1 MQAIPG
7 PFNSIGRALQPGG
20 AGDALSQQ
28 LAGVLNGFRPIGFCV
43 NLARITQ
50 DAKAALLFSQLVY
63 WTRYG
68 ADVEVNSG
76 WVFKSRQEF
85 ELELGLTRAEQESAR
100 ATLVRMGLLEE
111 ARVGSPARNCYRVM
125 PEVLGTKLAELM
137 RVTPVQWSLL
147 DMRSDAEELK
157 ALLGRQFAFYRV
169 FTKVTGSTT
178 AAIYLAKALTV
189 QRRMERKGK
198 GSSAVQA
205 GLDSLEVLAWDLD
218 WFRLV
223 VDQVQA
229 DTGLTPAQ
237 QREAKQRLC
246 QAGILQE
253 AEMTHPRR
261 QMYLRVD
268 VGGLCGLVLGV
279 EASGGRT
286 ARFLSTQY
294 DRTYLTVIAQFE
306 NNQADRTPAQV
317 PDAKSGLLDEANCNN
332 MGLRHDLCQKPAL
345 LQSNRSETGFATAQV
360 PDAKS
365 GLLDEANCNNM
376 GLRHDLCQK
385 TALLQSNRPETG
397 FATAQVSDA
406 KSGLL
411 DGLISHPVRLD
422 SAPQLAGFS
431 TVRWLD
437 FAPLHVRAGCLTTG
451 VKTTTT
457 TTTTPDCPS
466 PEPPPLPSQNSPP
479 GLVHPP
485 PSLDGALP
493 LSGAVVV
500 VSSGFPEIET
510 GKLVWPE
517 KLSAN
522 ERERCARILSPLA
535 KSDQLDILD
544 EFAGHLDSGKVKSPV
559 AYLSRLVRLHLSTP
573 GGLVFERVDEVRE
586 QRRIREQVAAVV
598 RRNAVQPTARMPYAG
613 TETVTLSA
621 AAKAARE
628 KLRLKTEQW
637 KKELE

>member
-28 LAGVLNGFRPIGFCV
+28 LAGVLGAFKPIGFNV

-50 DAKAALLFSQLVY
+50 DAKAALFFSQLVY

-100 ATLVRMGLLEE
+100 ATLVRMGLLQE

-125 PEVLGTKLAELM
+125 PEVLGARLAELM

-147 DMRSDAEELK
+147 DMRSEAEELK

-169 FTKVTGSTT
+169 FTQVTGSTT

-223 VDQVQA
+223 EDQVQA

-253 AEMTHPRR
+253 AEMTHPRK

-268 VGGLCGLVLGV
+268 VGGLCGLVVGMGTAGV
-279 EASGGRT
+279 SVT
-286 ARFLSTQY
+286 IPFCK
-294 DRTYLTVIAQFE
+294 
-306 NNQADRTPAQV
+306 ADRLQ
-317 PDAKSGLLDEANCNN
+317 KS
-332 MGLRHDLCQKPAL
+332 AL

-365 GLLDEANCNNM
+365 GLLD
-376 GLRHDLCQK
+376 
-385 TALLQSNRPETG
+385 
-397 FATAQVSDA
+397 
-406 KSGLL
+406 
-411 DGLISHPVRLD
+411 GLISHPARLD
-422 SAPQLAGFS
+422 FAPQLAGFS

-437 FAPLHVRAGCLTTG
+437 FAPLHVRAGYLTTG

-457 TTTTPDCPS
+457 TTTTPDFLS

-500 VSSGFPEIET
+500 VSSGFPEMET
-510 GKLVWPE
+510 GQLVWPE
-517 KLSAN
+517 RLSAN

-544 EFAGHLDSGKVKSPV
+544 EFAGHLDSGKVQSPV

-598 RRNAVQPTARMPYAG
+598 RRNAVQPTARMPNAG
-613 TETVTLSA
+613 TEPVTLSA

-637 KKELE
+637 KKEIK

>member
-28 LAGVLNGFRPIGFCV
+28 LAGVLNGFRPIGFNV

-50 DAKAALLFSQLVY
+50 DAKAALLLSQLVY

-85 ELELGLTRAEQESAR
+85 ELELGLKRAEQESAR
-100 ATLVRMGLLEE
+100 ATLVRMGLIEE

-237 QREAKQRLC
+237 QREAKQILC

-253 AEMTHPRR
+253 AEMTHPRK

-268 VGGLCGLVLGV
+268 VGGLCGLVVAG
-279 EASGGRT
+279 
-286 ARFLSTQY
+286 
-294 DRTYLTVIAQFE
+294 
-306 NNQADRTPAQV
+306 
-317 PDAKSGLLDEANCNN
+317 KANCNN
-332 MGLRHDLCQKPAL
+332 VGLCRDSRQKPAL
-345 LQSNRSETGFATAQV
+345 LQSN
-360 PDAKS
+360 P
-365 GLLDEANCNNM
+365 
-376 GLRHDLCQK
+376 
-385 TALLQSNRPETG
+385 PETG
-397 FATAQVSDA
+397 FAIGQVPDA

-411 DGLISHPVRLD
+411 DGLISHPARLD

-437 FAPLHVRAGCLTTG
+437 FAPLHASAGCLNTG

-457 TTTTPDCPS
+457 TTTTPDCHS
-466 PEPPPLPSQNSPP
+466 PGPPPLPSQNSPP

-485 PSLDGALP
+485 PSVDGALP
-493 LSGAVVV
+493 LSAAVVV
-500 VSSGFPEIET
+500 VSSGFPEMET

-544 EFAGHLDSGKVKSPV
+544 EFAGHLDSGKVHSPV

-573 GGLVFERVDEVRE
+573 GGLVFERLDEVRE

-598 RRNAVQPTARMPYAG
+598 RRNAVQPTARMPNAG
-613 TETVTLSA
+613 TEPVTLSA

-628 KLRLKTEQW
+628 DLRLKTEQW
-637 KKELE
+637 KKEIK

>member
-7 PFNSIGRALQPGG
+7 PFNLIGRALQPGG

-28 LAGVLNGFRPIGFCV
+28 LAGVLGAFKPIGFNV

-50 DAKAALLFSQLVY
+50 DAKAALFFSQLVY

-85 ELELGLTRAEQESAR
+85 EFELGLTRAEQESAR

-125 PEVLGTKLAELM
+125 PEVLGARLAELM

-253 AEMTHPRR
+253 AEMTHPRK

-279 EASGGRT
+279 EAGGGRA

-317 PDAKSGLLDEANCNN
+317 PDAKSGLLD
-332 MGLRHDLCQKPAL
+332 
-345 LQSNRSETGFATAQV
+345 
-360 PDAKS
+360 
-365 GLLDEANCNNM
+365 
-376 GLRHDLCQK
+376 
-385 TALLQSNRPETG
+385 
-397 FATAQVSDA
+397 
-406 KSGLL
+406 
-411 DGLISHPVRLD
+411 GLISHPARLD

-437 FAPLHVRAGCLTTG
+437 FAPLHVRAGCLNTG

-457 TTTTPDCPS
+457 TTTTPDCQS
-466 PEPPPLPSQNSPP
+466 PGPPPLPSQNSPP

-500 VSSGFPEIET
+500 VSSGFPEMET
-510 GKLVWPE
+510 GKLVWTE

-559 AYLSRLVRLHLSTP
+559 AYLSRLIRLHLSTP

-598 RRNAVQPTARMPYAG
+598 RRNAVQPTARMPDAG
-613 TETVTLSA
+613 TETLSMSD

-628 KLRLKTEQW
+628 RLRLKTEQW
-637 KKELE
+637 KKEIK